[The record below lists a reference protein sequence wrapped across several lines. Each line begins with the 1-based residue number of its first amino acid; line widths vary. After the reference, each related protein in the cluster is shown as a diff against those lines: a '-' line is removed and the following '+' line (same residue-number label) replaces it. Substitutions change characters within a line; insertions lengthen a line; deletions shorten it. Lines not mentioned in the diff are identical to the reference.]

1 MLYELEWLTPHET
14 PMGRTVADWVQ
25 GVRWLEENK
34 YLRDPATMTWPADP
48 EHPANQQMALQQK
61 VCPPLCWRTRC
72 KRAQRCVHFMPLA
85 VREFMPE
92 LVVHLYN
99 LHNERLDYSGPV
111 NPDKMVILGE
121 IFGKAAKPPANRES
135 RLPLDM
141 ALDLTESR
149 NEDDK
154 TETQVRAPA

>member
-1 MLYELEWLTPHET
+1 MLYRLEWLTPHET
-14 PMGRTVADWVQ
+14 PMGRTVADWVD
-25 GVRWLEENK
+25 GVRWLEENR

-61 VCPPLCWRTRC
+61 VCPPLCWRKRC

-99 LHNERLDYSGPV
+99 LHGEPLDYSGA
-111 NPDKMVILGE
+111 GQ
-121 IFGKAAKPPANRES
+121 S
-135 RLPLDM
+135 RQAGDPR
-141 ALDLTESR
+141 R
-149 NEDDK
+149 NLRTRLAHRDRPHWLAYR
-154 TETQVRAPA
+154 RAERVCA